1 MIPLLTVLF
10 NFPNPLE
17 WMKNAFFGGI
27 LSDINLIIF
36 GFKIVILLFIVSF
49 VRSRF
54 GGGPIVT
61 ILILVFGYIILFQ
74 NFLIFGPMMFIYL
87 FMIFGFTTIVFD
99 LAIAKPW
106 KKYPKMEGEHMNSR
120 GEMEMIEKQKRR
132 MREMI

>member
-1 MIPLLTVLF
+1 
-10 NFPNPLE
+10 
-17 WMKNAFFGGI
+17 MKDIFFGGI
-27 LSDINLIIF
+27 ISDINLIVF

-61 ILILVFGYIILFQ
+61 ILILVFGYIMLFQ
-74 NFLIFGPMMFIYL
+74 NFLVFGPMMFIYL

-106 KKYPKMEGEHMNSR
+106 KKYPKMEGEHMSSR
-120 GEMEMIEKQKRR
+120 EELHLQERQRR
-132 MREMI
+132 LRERM

>member
-106 KKYPKMEGEHMNSR
+106 KKYPKMEGEHMTSK
-120 GEMEMIEKQKRR
+120 EKLHQQENLRR
-132 MREMI
+132 IRERM

>member
-1 MIPLLTVLF
+1 MFPIF
-10 NFPNPLE
+10 EFPNPLE
-17 WMKNAFFGGI
+17 WIKNTLFGGV

-61 ILILVFGYIILFQ
+61 ILVLVFGYIMLFQ
-74 NFLIFGPMMFIYL
+74 NFFVFGPMMFIYL
-87 FMIFGFTTIVFD
+87 FMIFGFTTIIFD

-106 KKYPKMEGEHMNSR
+106 KKYPKMEEHVSSKKAIER
-120 GEMEMIEKQKRR
+120 QEQIRKRMERY
-132 MREMI
+132 